1 MKKQTTPK
9 PKKDKTLK
17 YEKPLNLDMSFKKA
31 LKLIVDA
38 GVPPKE
44 LKAK

>member
-9 PKKDKTLK
+9 PKKDNVLK
-17 YEKPLNLDMSFKKA
+17 YEKPLKLDMSFEEAIKR
-31 LKLIVDA
+31 IIRVD
-38 GVPPKE
+38 PKE